1 MEESNIIEPSVNN
14 EAIDLIR
21 KSIENETNSL
31 AFYNMLLNQVTDEED
46 IHIITNIMENQSR
59 HSDILKDIY
68 FKITNTNLENTRSIF
83 VENRTIIDNYNENLK
98 NGLFDEIDSI
108 KRYRHIQ
115 NYMPDSQ
122 KYNMINEVI
131 TNKLCNINM
140 YNYLI
145 SKNIHN

>member
-1 MEESNIIEPSVNN
+1 MEESNIIEPNVNN

-21 KSIENETNSL
+21 KSIESETNSL

-46 IHIITNIMENQSR
+46 INIITNIMENQTR

-68 FKITNTNLENTRSIF
+68 FKITNTNLENTRSIY
-83 VENRTIIDNYNENLK
+83 VENRSIIDNYTENLK
-98 NGLFDEIDSI
+98 NGLFDEMDSI

-115 NYMPDSQ
+115 NYMSDSQ